1 MKRTVSFLLAVLWL
15 CTCGLPVFAQEAKY
29 KTAGDYYDS
38 WDGSRP
44 DFITCVISAD
54 GGATNLILGLQD
66 NEAGRAAEKEI
77 LALIEDDSTVSFIYQ
92 TYSYNELDE
101 IFQEMLKYFEMEMG
115 LMILSVDGSEN
126 CVAMKLLDEKQNDPH
141 TLELIRQIK
150 ERYADAVSIRWI
162 TRDQVPVPCDQEE
175 STPEPTVSTEPTQ
188 PKPTQPKPSE
198 PKEPPRN
205 TEPAVST
212 LPYLLIAAA
221 LMIIVLT
228 LFAMGLRKRNASE
241 KE

>member
-1 MKRTVSFLLAVLWL
+1 MKRTVSFLLAVLWI

-54 GGATNLILGLQD
+54 GGDTNLILGLQD

-77 LALIEDDSTVSFIYQ
+77 RVLIEDDSTVSFVYQ
-92 TYSYNELDE
+92 HYSYNYLCE
-101 IFQEMLKYFEMEMG
+101 IYQEMLENIELDRG
-115 LMILSVDGSEN
+115 LIILCVDQSEN
-126 CVAMKLLDEKQNDPH
+126 CVAMEFLDEKQNDPH

-150 ERYADAVSIRWI
+150 ERYTDAVSISWI

-175 STPEPTVSTEPTQ
+175 PTPEPTVSTEPTQ
-188 PKPTQPKPSE
+188 PKPTEPKPSE
-198 PKEPPRN
+198 PKEPLRD
-205 TEPAVST
+205 TEPAVSI
-212 LPYLLIAAA
+212 LPYLLIATV
-221 LMIIVLT
+221 LMIIVPAL
-228 LFAMGLRKRNASE
+228 LVMGLRKRNKTE